1 MRELRRIEARIERA
15 RRSEMCLQEPTL
27 DELLSDP
34 IMELVLHHSRITKRQ
49 IRELIAEVAVR
60 IGQPAARPVPT
71 AE

>member
-1 MRELRRIEARIERA
+1 
-15 RRSEMCLQEPTL
+15 MCLQEPTL